1 MYYYLSYLFKVFE
14 LLYGPPVLLN
24 GLAAL
29 VLKKLE
35 VLILQH
41 HYKLSLERLQRL
53 HKASPDSVVH
63 FLGGSLHLQGLL
75 HIRQLSLLEM
85 ISRLGRDNILYK
97 IGCSTLSNSKPSSHS
112 WFLQVQTICQQ
123 YSLPIPLSVLTN
135 PQSKFSFK
143 NKVRSHAKPS
153 FHSLAKP
160 HPLWSS
166 AGPNPYEEQKATIQA
181 NMLSGGYH
189 SCWLS
194 RHWSGDS
201 SGTCSLPS

>member
-75 HIRQLSLLEM
+75 HIRQLRM
-85 ISRLGRDNILYK
+85 
-97 IGCSTLSNSKPSSHS
+97 
-112 WFLQVQTICQQ
+112 QT
-123 YSLPIPLSVLTN
+123 
-135 PQSKFSFK
+135 
-143 NKVRSHAKPS
+143 A
-153 FHSLAKP
+153 
-160 HPLWSS
+160 
-166 AGPNPYEEQKATIQA
+166 
-181 NMLSGGYH
+181 
-189 SCWLS
+189 
-194 RHWSGDS
+194 
-201 SGTCSLPS
+201 